1 VREGGAQALS
11 SRLRGSYGLA
21 VAIALLGLCPN
32 LVLSTGFL
40 PLSDVLTSDLGTSLT
55 WLQVANGLSN
65 AAFAGGVVVAAQLA
79 QRFVQRPLFL
89 GYAAAFVLG
98 SSLAAAAPTLPVFL
112 IGRVV
117 QGATTGLM
125 MISALPPLI
134 TRFGVRRLP
143 WSAAI
148 VNLGLFGATTLGPLV
163 GGVVAGPGA
172 WRTLLW
178 VVSGLGAVGLIAAF
192 LGYPVFDPVDPSLPV
207 DVPALVLTAS
217 GAVLL
222 FLSASLVAATSLTSW
237 VFWVLFA
244 TGLAALLWLV
254 LHERADER
262 SLMPV
267 RELSTQLPVTGTL
280 VAMVAGATFV
290 TAVELIQLYLADVSL
305 LSPTV
310 SGPLFWP
317 MPVGLVPAAVLFG
330 LLFRTR
336 FLPLLVNVGLL
347 ALIGGCALLLG
358 LSSSGG
364 TEPVGWASALLG
376 FGAGAT
382 VAPGLFLAGLGVRSR
397 LLGRAFALVQLLRL
411 TVTFAIGPV
420 VLYLARQ
427 QASPAAGVRLGV
439 WLTLTLAIAGLVLAV
454 LIPALSGARLQAPD
468 LEGWLERGE
477 RALASPVTAVHL
489 RPGVEDE
496 DAHALVPSRLRRGR

>member
-1 VREGGAQALS
+1 VT
-11 SRLRGSYGLA
+11 LRGGYGLA

-32 LVLSTGFL
+32 LVLSTAFV
-40 PLSDVLTSDLGTSLT
+40 PLSADLAADLGTSKT
-55 WLQVANGLSN
+55 WLQVAHGLSN
-65 AAFAGGVVVAAQLA
+65 AAFAVGVVVAAQLA

-89 GYAAAFVLG
+89 GYAAAFVVG
-98 SSLAAAAPTLPVFL
+98 SSLVAVAPALPLFVL
-112 IGRVV
+112 GRVI

-148 VNLGLFGATTLGPLV
+148 VNVGLFGATTLGPLV
-163 GGVVAGPGA
+163 GGVVAGSGS
-172 WRTLLW
+172 WRALLW
-178 VVSGLGAVGLIAAF
+178 VVAGVGALGAVAAF
-192 LGYPVFDPVDPSLPV
+192 LGYPVFDPGDTSLPV
-207 DVPALVLTAS
+207 DVPALALTTG

-222 FLSASLVAATSLTSW
+222 FVSTSVVAATSLTSW
-237 VFWVLFA
+237 VFWSPFA
-244 TGLAALLWLV
+244 ASLAALVWLV
-254 LHERADER
+254 VHERAKER

-290 TAVELIQLYLADVSL
+290 TAVELIQLYLADVSR
-305 LSPTV
+305 LSPTA
-310 SGPLFWP
+310 SGRLFWP
-317 MPVGLVPAAVLFG
+317 MPVGLVPAAALFG

-336 FLPLLVNVGLL
+336 LLPVLVNIGLL
-347 ALIGGCALLLG
+347 ALVGGCTLLLG

-364 TEPVGWASALLG
+364 TWPVGWASALLG

-382 VAPGLFLAGLGVRSR
+382 VAPGLFLAALGVRSR

-420 VLYLARQ
+420 VLYLAQQ
-427 QASPAAGVRLGV
+427 QASPAAGVRLAV
-439 WLTLTLAIAGLVLAV
+439 WATLTLAVAGLVLSL

-468 LEGWLERGE
+468 LEGWLHDGERG
-477 RALASPVTAVHL
+477 LVSPATAVHV
-489 RPGVEDE
+489 RPGVEDH